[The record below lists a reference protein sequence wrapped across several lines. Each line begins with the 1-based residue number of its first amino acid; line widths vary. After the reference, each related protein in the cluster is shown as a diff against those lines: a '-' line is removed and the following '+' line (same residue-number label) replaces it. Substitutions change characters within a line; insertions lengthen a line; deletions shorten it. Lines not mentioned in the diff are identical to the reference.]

1 MKPGGGTKQRR
12 PPAGE
17 ALREVRADGWFRAAP
32 GHPWLDPAVT
42 GDPAHRPALPAVG
55 VDGKERRLA
64 KAGGKKKVHLL
75 AAITHGTGLVISQ
88 DKVARAGK
96 ANEITHFKPLLEP
109 LPLQDVVITADAM
122 QTTRENARWTV
133 EDKHAQY
140 LLPVF
145 GNQPGMYDALD
156 ALPWESTPVAA
167 ATSEINR
174 GRIETRTIRVLPAPS
189 GPGFPH
195 ASAAILL
202 ERWPAGT
209 LAAAGT
215 TPAHTMNASA
225 TLAPS
230 QGH

>member
-64 KAGGKKKVHLL
+64 KAGGQKKVHLL

-96 ANEITHFKPLLEP
+96 ANETTHFKPLLEP
-109 LPLQDVVITADAM
+109 LPL
-122 QTTRENARWTV
+122 
-133 EDKHAQY
+133 HATCLRKRGAHY
-140 LLPVF
+140 VF
-145 GNQPGMYDALD
+145 TIGENQPKLYEAVN
-156 ALPWESTPVAA
+156 ALPWQCFAPEH
-167 ATSEINR
+167 ATADR
-174 GRIETRTIRVLPAPS
+174 GHGRVELRTITVLPA
-189 GPGFPH
+189 
-195 ASAAILL
+195 
-202 ERWPAGT
+202 
-209 LAAAGT
+209 
-215 TPAHTMNASA
+215 TPQIM
-225 TLAPS
+225 
-230 QGH
+230 